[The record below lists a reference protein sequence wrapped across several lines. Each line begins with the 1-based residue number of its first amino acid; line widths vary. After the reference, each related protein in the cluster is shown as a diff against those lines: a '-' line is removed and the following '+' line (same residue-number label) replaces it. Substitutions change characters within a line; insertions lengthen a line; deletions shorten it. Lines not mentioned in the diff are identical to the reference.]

1 MLISTDN
8 APTLRHW
15 AGELNL
21 SYPMLSDFMRTT
33 AKKYGVLNA
42 ERGIAGRATFVVDA
56 NGVIQ
61 HIEEG
66 RTAVDPNGALGACN
80 RVKK

>member
-1 MLISTDN
+1 
-8 APTLRHW
+8 W

-33 AKKYGVLNA
+33 AEKYGVLNK
-42 ERGIAGRATFVVDA
+42 ERGIAGRATFVIDA

-66 RTAVDPNGALGACN
+66 RTAVDPNGALAACG
-80 RVKK
+80 RVGH